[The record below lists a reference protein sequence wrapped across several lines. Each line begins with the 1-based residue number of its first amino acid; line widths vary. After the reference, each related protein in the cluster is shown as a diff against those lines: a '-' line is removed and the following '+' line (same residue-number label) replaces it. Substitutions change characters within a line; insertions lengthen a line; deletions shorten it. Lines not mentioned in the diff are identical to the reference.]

1 MLKERVKELMDR
13 YESGDEW
20 LSAIDVCE
28 ELEEILDE
36 ESYEDDLFQHLKGA
50 IDGYILQR
58 HYAERGGGRI
68 PDGGDDFIREVERII
83 GYEN

>member
-1 MLKERVKELMDR
+1 MDR

-28 ELEEILDE
+28 ELETILDE
-36 ESYEDDLFQHLKGA
+36 DESTNEDLLFQHLKSE
-50 IDGYILQR
+50 IDNYILQR

-68 PDGGDDFIREVERII
+68 PDGGDDFIRRVEEII